1 MAMASAH
8 LARLQ
13 AKLSN
18 QWIRSKFAQGQ
29 NWVAVCRARVP
40 AVTSAERSRAVK
52 QYFGA
57 LLISLG
63 ILLSAYV
70 GGTYAWMYHEQKAL
84 LHEWQVS
91 NASAGDSVVPA
102 EANALTR
109 ILIPKIKLDAVI
121 TEGTSHR
128 ALTLGPGH
136 LQESAVPGDIGN
148 SVIAAHRDT
157 FFRHIYELN
166 AGDDIYVER
175 HGKQFHYV
183 VTEKRVV
190 QPTDVSV
197 LDNSSEARLTLITCY
212 PVYFVGPA
220 PERLVI
226 FAKLAKQV

>member
-1 MAMASAH
+1 MASAH
-8 LARLQ
+8 LARFQ
-13 AKLSN
+13 AKPSN
-18 QWIRSKFAQGQ
+18 QWIRSKFAQAQ

-40 AVTSAERSRAVK
+40 AVTSAERTRAVK

-91 NASAGDSVVPA
+91 NASAGDSV
-102 EANALTR
+102 
-109 ILIPKIKLDAVI
+109 
-121 TEGTSHR
+121 
-128 ALTLGPGH
+128 
-136 LQESAVPGDIGN
+136 VPGDIGN

-197 LDNSSEARLTLITCY
+197 LDNSSEARQAGLTWRQFKAQLPPIYSLSPIDCIY
-212 PVYFVGPA
+212 RNG
-220 PERLVI
+220 
-226 FAKLAKQV
+226 

>member
-1 MAMASAH
+1 MKVDIDTSEV
-8 LARLQ
+8 LERQTTFISFDFFFFQ
-13 AKLSN
+13 AEDG
-18 QWIRSKFAQGQ
+18 IRDLT
-29 NWVAVCRARVP
+29 
-40 AVTSAERSRAVK
+40 VTGV
-52 QYFGA
+52 QTCA
-57 LLISLG
+57 LPIF
-63 ILLSAYV
+63 
-70 GGTYAWMYHEQKAL
+70 
-84 LHEWQVS
+84 
-91 NASAGDSVVPA
+91 
-102 EANALTR
+102 
-109 ILIPKIKLDAVI
+109 IPKIKLDAVI
-121 TEGTSHR
+121 TEGTSHT

-212 PVYFVGPA
+212 PVYFIGPA

>member
-1 MAMASAH
+1 MVMASAH

-18 QWIRSKFAQGQ
+18 QWISSKLAQAG
-29 NWVAVCRARVP
+29 NWMAMYCARMPVSSSAARTRA
-40 AVTSAERSRAVK
+40 AK

-57 LLISLG
+57 LLITLG

-84 LHEWQVS
+84 LHKWQVS
-91 NASAGDSVVPA
+91 NASAGDSMAPA

-136 LQESAVPGDIGN
+136 LQDSATPGDVGN

-183 VTEKRVV
+183 VTGKRIV

-197 LDNSSEARLTLITCY
+197 LDGSSEARLTLITCY
-212 PVYFVGPA
+212 PVYFIGPA

-226 FAKLAKQV
+226 VAELAKQV

>member
-1 MAMASAH
+1 LHHFFARYSRHSAPRDLWLMAMASAH

-18 QWIRSKFAQGQ
+18 QWIRSRFAQAQ
-29 NWVAVCRARVP
+29 NWVAVCRARVS
-40 AVTSAERSRAVK
+40 AVTSAERTRAVK

-70 GGTYAWMYHEQKAL
+70 GGTYA
-84 LHEWQVS
+84 
-91 NASAGDSVVPA
+91 
-102 EANALTR
+102 
-109 ILIPKIKLDAVI
+109 
-121 TEGTSHR
+121 
-128 ALTLGPGH
+128 
-136 LQESAVPGDIGN
+136 
-148 SVIAAHRDT
+148 IAAHRDT

-166 AGDDIYVER
+166 AGDDIYVQR

-183 VTEKRVV
+183 VTGKRVV

-212 PVYFVGPA
+212 PVYFIGPA

>member
-18 QWIRSKFAQGQ
+18 QWIRSKFAQAQ
-29 NWVAVCRARVP
+29 NRVAECRARVP
-40 AVTSAERSRAVK
+40 AVTSAERTRAVK

-70 GGTYAWMYHEQKAL
+70 GGTYAWMYHEQRSL
-84 LHEWQVS
+84 LHQWQVS
-91 NASAGDSVVPA
+91 NASGGDRVPA

-121 TEGTSHR
+121 TEGTSHT

-136 LQESAVPGDIGN
+136 LKDSVTPGDVGN

>member
-18 QWIRSKFAQGQ
+18 QWIRSKFAQAQ
-29 NWVAVCRARVP
+29 NWVPMCCVRLP
-40 AVTSAERSRAVK
+40 AVTSADRTRAAK

-70 GGTYAWMYHEQKAL
+70 GGTYAWMYHEQRSL
-84 LHEWQVS
+84 LHQWQVS
-91 NASAGDSVVPA
+91 NASGGDRVPA

-109 ILIPKIKLDAVI
+109 ILIPKIKLDAII
-121 TEGTSHR
+121 TEGTSHT

>member
-1 MAMASAH
+1 MCG
-8 LARLQ
+8 ARLPT
-13 AKLSN
+13 
-18 QWIRSKFAQGQ
+18 G
-29 NWVAVCRARVP
+29 
-40 AVTSAERSRAVK
+40 TSADRTRAAK

-70 GGTYAWMYHEQKAL
+70 GGTYAWMYHEQRSL
-84 LHEWQVS
+84 LHQWQV
-91 NASAGDSVVPA
+91 NNGGGDGVVPA

-136 LQESAVPGDIGN
+136 LKDSATPGDVGN

-175 HGKQFHYV
+175 YGKQFHYV

-212 PVYFVGPA
+212 PVYFIGPA

>member
-1 MAMASAH
+1 MIMASAH

-18 QWIRSKFAQGQ
+18 QWISSKLAQAA
-29 NWVAVCRARVP
+29 NWVAERRPRLQAG
-40 AVTSAERSRAVK
+40 TSADRTRAAK

-63 ILLSAYV
+63 VLLSAYV
-70 GGTYAWMYHEQKAL
+70 AGTYAWMYHEQKAL

-91 NASAGDSVVPA
+91 NASASESMVPA

-121 TEGTSHR
+121 TEGTSHT

-136 LQESAVPGDIGN
+136 LKDSATPGDVGN

-183 VTEKRVV
+183 VTGKRIV

-197 LDNSSEARLTLITCY
+197 LDGSSEARLTLITCY
-212 PVYFVGPA
+212 PVYFIGPA

>member
-1 MAMASAH
+1 EWKSPRC
-8 LARLQ
+8 L
-13 AKLSN
+13 
-18 QWIRSKFAQGQ
+18 
-29 NWVAVCRARVP
+29 CR
-40 AVTSAERSRAVK
+40 
-52 QYFGA
+52 
-57 LLISLG
+57 
-63 ILLSAYV
+63 
-70 GGTYAWMYHEQKAL
+70 
-84 LHEWQVS
+84 
-91 NASAGDSVVPA
+91 
-102 EANALTR
+102 
-109 ILIPKIKLDAVI
+109 
-121 TEGTSHR
+121 
-128 ALTLGPGH
+128 GPGH
-136 LQESAVPGDIGN
+136 LHESAVTADIRT

>member
-1 MAMASAH
+1 
-8 LARLQ
+8 
-13 AKLSN
+13 
-18 QWIRSKFAQGQ
+18 
-29 NWVAVCRARVP
+29 
-40 AVTSAERSRAVK
+40 
-52 QYFGA
+52 
-57 LLISLG
+57 
-63 ILLSAYV
+63 
-70 GGTYAWMYHEQKAL
+70 MYHEQRSL
-84 LHEWQVS
+84 LHQWQVS
-91 NASAGDSVVPA
+91 NASGGDRVPA

-121 TEGTSHR
+121 TEGTSHT

-212 PVYFVGPA
+212 PVYFIGPA